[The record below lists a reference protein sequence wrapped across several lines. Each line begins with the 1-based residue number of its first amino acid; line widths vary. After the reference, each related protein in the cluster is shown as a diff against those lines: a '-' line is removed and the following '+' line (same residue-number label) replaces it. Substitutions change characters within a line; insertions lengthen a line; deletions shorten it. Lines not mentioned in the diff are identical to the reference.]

1 MITRKEWKEKPAGAT
16 AIKIKTF
23 DGNTGN
29 LINITYFNE
38 NETDEI
44 KDERQ
49 VADGYYT
56 ETCKVTHK

>member
-1 MITRKEWKEKPAGAT
+1 MITRKEWKEKPAGTT
-16 AIKIKTF
+16 AIRVKTY

-29 LINITYFNE
+29 LAGLAYFYE
-38 NETDEI
+38 HETDEI

-49 VADGYYT
+49 VADGYFT